1 MGGQGDVDDHMVN
14 SGRPHR
20 DIWPHDTLEV
30 TSLDDLEAVKDTC
43 TVPAIVFRISG
54 REVVGKKTTKLRC
67 SLETRSGDR
76 IVDGSGDGYQ
86 SFWKDGKS
94 HLIFVSFNKV
104 NRRNCSTSCIPLLL
118 IGHGHCSSRQ
128 TVAGVTR
135 WSFYPFWQLS
145 RFGRDN
151 LTLNID
157 SQGGRSQPRPTS
169 LGPGRPMTHLVIV
182 FCITYDTD
190 ARSGPTICKMDELQ
204 HPLPTA
210 FEFIECSASTNAF
223 QMTVKRQ
230 NDCPFRRLAFVYDV
244 VQGDSAG
251 NQ

>member
-1 MGGQGDVDDHMVN
+1 MN
-14 SGRPHR
+14 R

-76 IVDGSGDGYQ
+76 IADGSGDGYQ

-151 LTLNID
+151 LTL
-157 SQGGRSQPRPTS
+157 
-169 LGPGRPMTHLVIV
+169 VIV

-210 FEFIECSASTNAF
+210 FEFIDCSASTNAF